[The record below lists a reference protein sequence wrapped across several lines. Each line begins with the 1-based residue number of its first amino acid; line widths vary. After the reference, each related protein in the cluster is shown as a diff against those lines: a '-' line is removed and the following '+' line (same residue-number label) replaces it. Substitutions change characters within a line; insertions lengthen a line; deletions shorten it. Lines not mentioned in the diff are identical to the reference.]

1 MGLINMPEE
10 DVFND
15 DIEVAA
21 DIPENPIVNEYLSK
35 ISIGDVETL
44 AFGED
49 AYVTNTGTEEN
60 PVLNFGLPRGA
71 SGTIWGQLDGSLSD
85 QTDLQEALDAKDTA
99 IATKADANNAIL
111 TGIPTAPTAVSST
124 NNTQIATTAFVQ
136 NAISI
141 LNTNLTN
148 YINSA
153 VANVL
158 KNMNYNG
165 AVSVSVPYESG
176 NSLIHTYT
184 APSNGYLIGLKPK
197 GGDNSSTSDV
207 LTINGKD
214 ILAFRNINHS
224 SNDTINNNIMASI
237 LPVSAG
243 DIISHKYQSSK
254 YHGISFT
261 FVPMR

>member
-1 MGLINMPEE
+1 MPEE

-35 ISIGDVETL
+35 ISIGNVETL
-44 AFGED
+44 AFGKN

-71 SGTIWGQLDGSLSD
+71 SGTIWGQLDGLLSD

-111 TGIPTAPTAVSST
+111 TGTPTAPTAVSST

-165 AVSVSVPYESG
+165 AVSVSIPYENGTSM
-176 NSLIHTYT
+176 IHTYT
-184 APSNGYLIGLKPK
+184 APSNGYLIGLNP
-197 GGDNSSTSDV
+197 NVSSTTSSTDDV

-214 ILAFRNINHS
+214 ILAFQNLPD
-224 SNDTINNNIMASI
+224 SNYVKNNNIMAAI

-243 DIISHKYQSSK
+243 DIISHKYQSGK
-254 YHGISFT
+254 YKGISFT

>member
-1 MGLINMPEE
+1 M
-10 DVFND
+10 
-15 DIEVAA
+15 
-21 DIPENPIVNEYLSK
+21 
-35 ISIGDVETL
+35 
-44 AFGED
+44 
-49 AYVTNTGTEEN
+49 
-60 PVLNFGLPRGA
+60 NFGLPRGA
-71 SGTIWGQLDGSLSD
+71 SGTIWGQLDGLLSD

-99 IATKADANNAIL
+99 IATKANIASPAF
-111 TGIPTAPTAVSST
+111 TGTPTAPTAVSST
-124 NNTQIATTAFVQ
+124 NNAQIATTAFVQ

-165 AVSVSVPYESG
+165 AVSVSIPYESG
-176 NSLIHTYT
+176 TSRIHTYT
-184 APSNGYLIGLKPK
+184 APSNGYLIGLSPK
-197 GGDNSSTSDV
+197 DLKNGSSSTSDV

-214 ILAFRNINHS
+214 ILAFQNVTES
-224 SNDTINNNIMASI
+224 SHVINNNIMAAI

-243 DIISHKYQSSK
+243 DIISHKYQSHDYK
-254 YHGISFT
+254 GFSFT

>member
-1 MGLINMPEE
+1 MPEE

-111 TGIPTAPTAVSST
+111 TGTPTAPTAVSST

-158 KNMNYNG
+158 KSMNYNG
-165 AVSVSVPYESG
+165 AVSISVPYTSSG
-176 NSLIHTYT
+176 STIHTYT
-184 APSNGYLIGLKPK
+184 APSNGYLIGLNPNIS
-197 GGDNSSTSDV
+197 NSSTMDV

-214 ILAFRNINHS
+214 ILLFYNSTKTLYSQA
-224 SNDTINNNIMASI
+224 I

-243 DIISHKYQSSK
+243 DIISHKNQGK
-254 YHGISFT
+254 GFNGISFT

>member
-1 MGLINMPEE
+1 MPEE

-60 PVLNFGLPRGA
+60 PVLNFGLPKGA
-71 SGTIWGQLDGSLSD
+71 SGTLWGQLDGVLSD
-85 QTDLQEALDAKDTA
+85 QTDLQAALDAKDTA
-99 IATKADANNAIL
+99 IATKADANNAAL
-111 TGIPTAPTAVSST
+111 TGTPTAPTAVSST

-141 LNTNLTN
+141 LSTSLTTSLQS
-148 YINSA
+148 YVQSYVNSA

-158 KNMNYNG
+158 KRMNFSN
-165 AVSVSVPYESG
+165 AVETACS
-176 NSLIHTYT
+176 TTAYT
-184 APSNGYLIGLKPK
+184 CPSDGYVFLKGP
-197 GGDNSSTSDV
+197 GSSTPVSYLAV
-207 LTINGKD
+207 NGKK
-214 ILAFRNINHS
+214 IAGK
-224 SNDTINNNIMASI
+224 NNAYNTVSFFPVTSGDKITASG
-237 LPVSAG
+237 VF
-243 DIISHKYQSSK
+243 Y
-254 YHGISFT
+254 FT
-261 FVPMR
+261 FVPMV

>member
-1 MGLINMPEE
+1 MPEE

-71 SGTIWGQLDGSLSD
+71 SGTIWGQLDGLLSD

-111 TGIPTAPTAVSST
+111 TGTPTAPTAISST

-158 KNMNYNG
+158 KNMNYND
-165 AVSVSVPYESG
+165 AVSISIPYASG
-176 NSLIHTYT
+176 TSRIHTYT
-184 APSNGYLIGLKPK
+184 APSNGYLIGLNPVTPNKTYTEEI
-197 GGDNSSTSDV
+197 DDV

-254 YHGISFT
+254 YIGISFT